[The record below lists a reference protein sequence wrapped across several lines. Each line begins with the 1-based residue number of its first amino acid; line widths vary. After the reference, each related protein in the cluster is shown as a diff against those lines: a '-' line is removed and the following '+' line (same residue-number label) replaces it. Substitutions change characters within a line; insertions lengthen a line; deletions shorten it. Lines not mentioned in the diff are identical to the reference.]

1 MKILTSITVDT
12 TVNGIDL
19 AALNSQVTTNTN
31 ALTSKADESD
41 LPILTEDQVPV
52 GVITNI
58 DLNLT
63 AGSMT
68 IICQGGSYEI
78 VGLDISQIA

>member
-1 MKILTSITVDT
+1 MRILTDITIDT

-19 AALNSQVTTNTN
+19 TALNSQVTTNTN

-41 LPILTEDQVPV
+41 LPILTEDQVLV
-52 GVITNI
+52 GIITSI
-58 DLNLT
+58 DLNVT

-68 IICQGGSYEI
+68 IVCQGGSYEI